1 MASCTLRDERG
12 VPLRPPWARRI
23 STSCCACFGDIF
35 ATWTPPTC
43 GTSHASMIFEYCAS
57 VAGRSNLASEVN
69 KAEARIEADGGSMA
83 GLSTQ
88 QLEALAAARFSG

>member
-1 MASCTLRDERG
+1 
-12 VPLRPPWARRI
+12 
-23 STSCCACFGDIF
+23 
-35 ATWTPPTC
+35 
-43 GTSHASMIFEYCAS
+43 MIFEYCAS